1 MKKTFLTLL
10 SALTFTGSTL
20 AAETT
25 FKIDPRHSFVTFVY
39 THLGLTNVR
48 GRFNVKESTFS
59 MDPQARTGKAEVV
72 IDMASVN
79 IGFGTLEKLLNSPD
93 VFDTT
98 RFPTA
103 TFVADR
109 FNFDG
114 DKVSE
119 LVGVLTLKD
128 RSRPVTL
135 KATQYTCLFSPVL
148 KRNICGG
155 EFEGVVDRESL
166 GITFGLPAP
175 HASKEVRLLVQIE
188 AFQMS
193 SPN

>member
-1 MKKTFLTLL
+1 MRHAILTLL
-10 SALTFTGSTL
+10 AFAALLTGSAH

-25 FKIDPRHSFVTFVY
+25 FKIDPRHSFATFVY

-48 GRFNVKESTFS
+48 GRMNVKESSFTI
-59 MDPQARTGKAEVV
+59 DPQARTGKAEIV

-79 IGFGTLEKLLNSPD
+79 IGFTTLERLMHSPE
-93 VFDTT
+93 VFDTA

-103 TFVADR
+103 TFAIDR
-109 FNFDG
+109 FVFDG
-114 DKVSE
+114 EKVAEVS
-119 LVGVLTLKD
+119 GTLTLKD

-155 EFEGVVDRESL
+155 EFEGVVDREAL
-166 GITFGLPAP
+166 GITFGLPTP

-188 AFQMS
+188 AFQM
-193 SPN
+193 